1 MRAVFAGRHGT
12 ALCMLLAVTLV
23 ALFHGAALGFELVWD
38 DLAWVNDFHR
48 HTLAS
53 LLKDNFTA
61 NTLVSYYR
69 PLVAASLNL
78 QLALSHSPVFLHAF
92 NLALH
97 ALNLCLLIL
106 IASPAMPRGA
116 LRLPLAVTVL
126 AVHPVLVEPVV
137 WVSGRFDLM
146 FTSFVLLSLLAALR
160 VRSTARRGLAVA
172 LCFLAALCCKE
183 SALAYAAVGPVLVAV
198 ISRAK
203 LGGAWRDAGRA
214 ALEHGLALA
223 TALAIYLAL
232 RIAVLELALVRDT
245 AFQVQGTPQPG
256 AHALLVLRT
265 FGTYLQ
271 MSVLPL
277 WNLAPLHALGDE
289 PNAFSGYAAA
299 GTAALLLALGGLRW
313 PACLPFTVW
322 TLALL
327 PAANLVP
334 FRLDL
339 VQCRYL
345 YFPLFAATLCA
356 LHLPAARPAPLRG
369 RRLVHALLA
378 TWLVALAATNLSI
391 VRLWRDGVALFSWV
405 VSIRPESRFALENL
419 ALAQQAAG
427 LNREAIA
434 TERRIAPAARSFQGW
449 LLLARASRD
458 EGELEAARE
467 YFERARRTPAY
478 DDAMQVSALYE
489 LALLHRQLGNDSDSA
504 ATANEAEALAAR
516 ARVSARLRDY
526 YRHALRDM
534 TARP

>member
-1 MRAVFAGRHGT
+1 MRAVFAGRHDV

-38 DLAWVNDFHR
+38 DLAWINDFHR

-106 IASPAMPRGA
+106 IASPAMARGG
-116 LRLPLAVTVL
+116 LRQPLAVTVL

-146 FTSFVLLSLLAALR
+146 FTSFVLLGLLAALR
-160 VRSTARRGLAVA
+160 VRSTTRRGLAVA
-172 LCFLAALCCKE
+172 LSFLAALCCKE

-198 ISRAK
+198 IGRARQ
-203 LGGAWRDAGRA
+203 GGTWRDTGRA

-223 TALAIYLAL
+223 AGLAIYLAL
-232 RIAVLELALVRDT
+232 RVAVLELPLVRDT

-299 GTAALLLALGGLRW
+299 GAGVLLLALGGLRW

-356 LHLPAARPAPLRG
+356 LHLPAARPRAAARPAPRACAAGHVAGGVGGHQSQHRAPVAG
-369 RRLVHALLA
+369 RRGAVLMGGVHASRIALRARKPGAGPARGGDESRSGRHRASHRAGRAQLSR
-378 TWLVALAATNLSI
+378 LAA
-391 VRLWRDGVALFSWV
+391 VGAR
-405 VSIRPESRFALENL
+405 ESR
-419 ALAQQAAG
+419 
-427 LNREAIA
+427 
-434 TERRIAPAARSFQGW
+434 
-449 LLLARASRD
+449 
-458 EGELEAARE
+458 
-467 YFERARRTPAY
+467 
-478 DDAMQVSALYE
+478 
-489 LALLHRQLGNDSDSA
+489 
-504 ATANEAEALAAR
+504 
-516 ARVSARLRDY
+516 
-526 YRHALRDM
+526 
-534 TARP
+534 